1 MAVACLGHGCA
12 CRRSG
17 STLAIFSNRG
27 PNEALVRRRFI
38 EDPLP
43 FALERLQIG
52 RACLVREREATV
64 LVNDRCAE
72 RAFAEM
78 AANPQ
83 LVEQLENG
91 VTRLQALS

>member
-1 MAVACLGHGCA
+1 LNAS
-12 CRRSG
+12 RSG
-17 STLAIFSNRG
+17 A
-27 PNEALVRRRFI
+27 PA
-38 EDPLP
+38 
-43 FALERLQIG
+43 
-52 RACLVREREATV
+52 REATV

-91 VTRLQALS
+91 ATRLQALS